1 MNTRI
6 KRQPFITMRV
16 EFVSMDEV
24 EDSADEQYEPYAMLR
39 AKSELLADF
48 LGCTADQA
56 ERLIL
61 ERITEV

>member
-1 MNTRI
+1 MSTRI
-6 KRQPFITMRV
+6 KRQPAITMRV
-16 EFVSMDEV
+16 EFVSYDEI
-24 EDSADEQYEPYAMLR
+24 EDGPDETYEPYAVLR
-39 AKSELLADF
+39 AKAELLGDF

>member
-1 MNTRI
+1 MSTRI
-6 KRQPFITMRV
+6 KRQPAITMRV
-16 EFVSMDEV
+16 EFVSYNEIEDGPDET
-24 EDSADEQYEPYAMLR
+24 YEPYTVLR

>member
-1 MNTRI
+1 MNTHI
-6 KRQPFITMRV
+6 KRQPTIHMRV
-16 EFVSMDEV
+16 EFVSYDEL
-24 EDSADEQYEPYAMLR
+24 EDGPDETYEPYAVLR

-48 LGCTADQA
+48 LGCSADQA

>member
-1 MNTRI
+1 MSTRI
-6 KRQPFITMRV
+6 KRQPFITIRV
-16 EFVSMDEV
+16 EFVSMDEI

-39 AKSELLADF
+39 AKAELLGDF

-61 ERITEV
+61 KRITEV